1 MVKWFKK
8 NKNQS
13 LFDLWISRYHAA
25 LYKHS
30 LWMTGNAELA
40 ADMVQETYYQAW
52 ASMES
57 LQEKDKA
64 FPWLLT
70 ILRRVVYKEQRYQYK
85 NLETIK
91 QLQVFED
98 PVGGDN
104 SHLLLDLYYMFDKLS
119 AKQRETFLLFSLHGF
134 GYAEISQQLDVPIG
148 TVMSRISRA
157 KEILKTLNDSEH
169 KNVVDLQAARRGEK
183 S

>member
-1 MVKWFKK
+1 VTWIKK
-8 NKNQS
+8 NKNHS
-13 LFDLWISRYHAA
+13 LFDVWTSRYHAA
-25 LYKHS
+25 LYRHA

-52 ASMES
+52 ASMER
-57 LQEKDKA
+57 LQENDKA

-85 NLETIK
+85 NIETLK
-91 QLQVFED
+91 QLQTFED
-98 PVGGDN
+98 SSGGDN
-104 SHLLLDLYYMFDKLS
+104 SHVLLDLYYMFDKLS
-119 AKQRETFLLFSLHGF
+119 SKHRETFLLFYLHGF
-134 GYAEISQQLDVPIG
+134 SYAEISQQLGVPIG

-157 KEILKTLNDSEH
+157 KKILNTLNDSEH
-169 KNVVDLQAARRGEK
+169 KNVVDLQAAIRGEK